1 MSVKKH
7 YMILDTETASTATI
21 PFDIA
26 CTIVDRAGNVVGQ
39 VNYLV
44 GEVFNSP
51 LGRHLVMFDDYS
63 KNKASKYLDLM
74 ESKQAVIAD
83 FALIREKIRLLVK
96 DFNCTVVA
104 YNAKF
109 DFECLTNFAQSFGF
123 EDFFTP
129 ETEVWDLWNI
139 ALSILADSGRY
150 VKFCNEHDYKSDKGN
165 LKSSAEIMYR
175 YLTNDL
181 DFTEEHTALADT
193 EIEAAIL
200 LACLKRHKKLQ
211 TAFIKQVFRHPVW
224 KERCQA

>member
-1 MSVKKH
+1 MGIKKH

-26 CTIVDRAGNVVGQ
+26 FTIIDREGNVKEQ
-39 VNYLV
+39 KNYLV

-51 LGRHLVMFDDYS
+51 LGRHLVTFDDYS
-63 KNKASKYLDLM
+63 KNKAHKYLDLM
-74 ESKQAVIAD
+74 RERTAIIAEFAVIRER
-83 FALIREKIRLLVK
+83 IRRYVK
-96 DFNCTVVA
+96 EYNCTVIA

-109 DFECLTNFAQSFGF
+109 DFEGLTNFAQSFGF
-123 EDFFTP
+123 DDFFTP

-139 ALSILADSGRY
+139 ALTILADSCRY
-150 VKFCNEHDYKSDKGN
+150 VDFCEQHGYTTDKGN
-165 LKSSAEIMYR
+165 LQCSAEIMYR

-193 EIEAAIL
+193 EIEAAIM

-211 TAFIKQVFRHPVW
+211 TEFVKQIFRHPVW
-224 KERCQA
+224 KARCKK